1 MLYYLLPTIITE
13 TCVAEESSL
22 IIIISCYFSC
32 FGSLMGSHSHLSHFV
47 LVTLFFWQQIWRGMP
62 MRKGSFREFS
72 GGMLITKA
80 IHCLIEWASN
90 WVSLLIMFIHSC
102 SSLIRYF
109 SSIWFNFHILESAF
123 LFSWPLGYRGWLY
136 SGILSLNHQITC
148 SNQILAFNLIG
159 KDILAFMRL
168 FDLMNKVGRS
178 SSLVSVLLVS
188 HVDISFLP
196 SKLPRPTMLVAI
208 YIIIDDLF
216 LLQLAISCPLKD
228 VIDYSCI
235 SISLMH
241 SGLWLTL

>member
-1 MLYYLLPTIITE
+1 MWKGR
-13 TCVAEESSL
+13 
-22 IIIISCYFSC
+22 F
-32 FGSLMGSHSHLSHFV
+32 
-47 LVTLFFWQQIWRGMP
+47 
-62 MRKGSFREFS
+62 RKFS

-109 SSIWFNFHILESAF
+109 SSIWFNFNVLESAF
-123 LFSWPLGYRGWLY
+123 LFPWPLWYRGWLY

-148 SNQILAFNLIG
+148 SYLILAFDLTG
-159 KDILAFMRL
+159 KDMLALMRL
-168 FDLMNKVGRS
+168 FNLVDKVGWS
-178 SSLVSVLLVS
+178 SSLISVLLVS

-196 SKLPRPTMLVAI
+196 SEMPRPTMLVAV

-228 VIDYSCI
+228 VIHYSCI